1 MANKQKYYVVWN
13 GRKKGIFLSWEECK
27 QSIDK
32 FTNASYKS
40 FESREEAEIAF
51 KKAYKPV
58 STTKKN
64 PQAEQTN
71 ANTPEIIRES
81 LAVDAACSG
90 NPGNMEYRGVY
101 VKTGQEIFKMGPFPD
116 GTNNIGEFLAI
127 VHGLAILKQK
137 GLNIPI
143 YSDSKIAMGWVQK
156 KCCNTKLEKT
166 ARNEKL
172 FELIKRAELWLM
184 GNSYTTRIF
193 KWQTEKWGEIPADF
207 GRK

>member
-32 FTNASYKS
+32 FANASYKS

-51 KKAYKPV
+51 KKGYKPV

-64 PQAEQTN
+64 PQTRQTN

-101 VKTGQEIFKMGPFPD
+101 VKTGQEIFKMGPF
-116 GTNNIGEFLAI
+116 
-127 VHGLAILKQK
+127 
-137 GLNIPI
+137 
-143 YSDSKIAMGWVQK
+143 
-156 KCCNTKLEKT
+156 
-166 ARNEKL
+166 
-172 FELIKRAELWLM
+172 
-184 GNSYTTRIF
+184 
-193 KWQTEKWGEIPADF
+193 
-207 GRK
+207 

>member
-13 GRKKGIFLSWEECK
+13 GRKKGIFLSWDECK

-32 FTNASYKS
+32 FANASYKS
-40 FESREEAEIAF
+40 FESKEEAEN
-51 KKAYKPV
+51 AYKNGYKTV
-58 STTKKN
+58 SATKKKPRTKPTN
-64 PQAEQTN
+64 TN
-71 ANTPEIIRES
+71 APDIIRES

-90 NPGNMEYRGVY
+90 NPGDMEYRGVY

-184 GNSYTTRIF
+184 GNTCPNPIY
-193 KWQTEKWGEIPADF
+193 KWRTEKWGEIPADF